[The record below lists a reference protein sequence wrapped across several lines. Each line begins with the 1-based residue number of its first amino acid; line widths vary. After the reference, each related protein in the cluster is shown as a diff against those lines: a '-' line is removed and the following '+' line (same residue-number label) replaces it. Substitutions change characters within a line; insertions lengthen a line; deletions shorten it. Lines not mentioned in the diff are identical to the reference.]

1 MPRPGRSGQRHAR
14 CKHLDK
20 KAGTATFTLTY
31 SNVGT
36 TAPLTGTVT
45 QAHIHFGKRRDSG
58 GVMVFFCTNL
68 GNGPVGTPAC
78 PANSG
83 TVSGTLTAASVVAIA
98 GQNVKAGDFD
108 ALVDALESNTA
119 YANIHTTILPAGEI
133 RGQVHRDRRDRDHDP
148 RRQGSRQVRSVA
160 RAAGRGSRAPAG
172 LLTRPVRRDEDLP
185 LRSPLSVGYR
195 FLDVLDG
202 QTISTGADRLPW
214 RPVAEIGIDRPDL
227 LESAC

>member
-1 MPRPGRSGQRHAR
+1 MRRDKLIKAVLLVTFVVFSASYAYAEEFVTRLNGFEELGAINAQTGAIRSNATGTLQLN
-14 CKHLDK
+14 LDK
-20 KAGTATFTLTY
+20 KAGTATFALTY
-31 SNVGT
+31 SDVGT

-119 YANIHTTILPAGEI
+119 YANIHTTVLPAGEI
-133 RGQVHRDRRDRDHDP
+133 RGQVHRDRRDHDHDDHHHDDKDHDDKDH
-148 RRQGSRQVRSVA
+148 
-160 RAAGRGSRAPAG
+160 GR
-172 LLTRPVRRDEDLP
+172 
-185 LRSPLSVGYR
+185 
-195 FLDVLDG
+195 
-202 QTISTGADRLPW
+202 
-214 RPVAEIGIDRPDL
+214 
-227 LESAC
+227 